1 MSMCGRFNFPK
12 ESNNRILR
20 SVLENLEQRNIPVKT
35 GDVFPGDVAAVI
47 ASSRQLQPQVF
58 AMGWGYKMP
67 DGKRIFN
74 TRSESASYK
83 AMFAD
88 GMRQRRCLI
97 PAACYYEWQKTPE
110 GKVKYEITP
119 TDIEGFY
126 LAGIYRLENSMP
138 VFSVLTKAPVESIS
152 FIHDRMPVIL
162 PQTVMADWLNPRYRG
177 EEILK
182 SAVGEM
188 SYRRCG

>member
-1 MSMCGRFNFPK
+1 MCGRFNFPK
-12 ESNNRILR
+12 ESQDRMLH
-20 SVLENLEQRNIPVKT
+20 SVLEDLEQRDIQVKT

-47 ASSRQLQPQVF
+47 ACNRKLEPQIF
-58 AMGWGYKMP
+58 AMEWGYKLP

-74 TRSESASYK
+74 ARSETASNK
-83 AMFAD
+83 SMFAD

-97 PAACYYEWQKTPE
+97 PTAHYYEWQKTPK
-110 GKVKYEITP
+110 GKVKYSIAPKDT
-119 TDIEGFY
+119 EGFY
-126 LAGIYRLENSMP
+126 LAGIYRLEEGVP

-162 PQTVMADWLNPRYRG
+162 PQIVMADWINPHYPG

-182 SAVGEM
+182 AAVSDM
-188 SYRRCG
+188 QFHRD